1 MVNQISSKSNNPG
14 PGSQRRATLP
24 TALSNQDQD
33 GAQIQGGFHLGAKD
47 ELQESMEW
55 QKLLQEEAM
64 QENGREGLDGLTIE
78 ELR

>member
-14 PGSQRRATLP
+14 PGSLRRATLP
-24 TALSNQDQD
+24 TALSNQ
-33 GAQIQGGFHLGAKD
+33 GGFHVGAKD

-78 ELR
+78 ELG

>member
-1 MVNQISSKSNNPG
+1 MVNQISSKYNNPG
-14 PGSQRRATLP
+14 PGSLRRATLP

>member
-24 TALSNQDQD
+24 TALSNQ